1 MIKTLRNVLRVD
13 KESFKVPSSVQDTIP
28 IKRIWPD
35 GIFKVG
41 SNKYSRT
48 FRFTDINYSVASR
61 DDQMAMFLDYCELLN
76 SLEVG
81 ATSKI
86 TINNRRLNKSSFSV
100 NMLQLKDDSLD
111 MYREEYNTM
120 LMDKAMAGSG
130 IVQEKYIT
138 VSVIKNS
145 YEEAKPSSPEF
156 PADLAARFAHLSS
169 KATELEAK
177 ERMRIF
183 HDFFRVGEEEGLSI

>member
-1 MIKTLRNVLRVD
+1 MIKTLRNVLRAD

-130 IVQEKYIT
+130 IVQDKYIT

-156 PADLAARFAHLSS
+156 LQTLQPVLRTFHPRQPSS
-169 KATELEAK
+169 KQK
-177 ERMRIF
+177 K
-183 HDFFRVGEEEGLSI
+183 G